1 MNDSKKLNRRFL
13 KAGSTTRFVAQSMPV
28 FYFLFALGMV
38 YITTA
43 LMSEK
48 RIRNI
53 EYLKKDI
60 RELRWEYMS
69 EKAEL
74 MHASTYSRVA
84 QAIIGEN
91 EINKTQAPKRII
103 TRHKP

>member
-48 RIRNI
+48 RMRNI

-60 RELRWEYMS
+60 KELRWEFMS
-69 EKAEL
+69 VKAEL
-74 MHASTYSRVA
+74 MHSSTYSQVA
-84 QAIIGEN
+84 HTVIGSELN
-91 EINKTQAPKRII
+91 NTKAPKRII
-103 TRHKP
+103 TKHRP